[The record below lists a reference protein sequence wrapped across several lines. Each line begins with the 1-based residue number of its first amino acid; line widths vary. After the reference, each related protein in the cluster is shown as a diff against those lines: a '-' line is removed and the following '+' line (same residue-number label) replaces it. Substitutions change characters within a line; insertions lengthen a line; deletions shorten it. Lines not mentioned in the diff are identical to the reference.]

1 MASVGVIKGGL
12 LRAYSG
18 GTAIGH
24 ATSCNLALTADSVEI
39 DDKDIATF
47 PEYKSIKVK
56 GILTVDAFVSYDT
69 NKVAP
74 TTLLNS
80 MLNKSELSLKVSTE
94 VQGDSSISFTG
105 IVTAYNQE
113 ATVNS
118 LAVYSVSFQ
127 ISGTITVA
135 EIIGATDTT
144 VIGDSDGTV
153 IGDSS
158 GIVIGW

>member
-1 MASVGVIKGGL
+1 MASIGVIKGGL

-18 GTAIGH
+18 ETAIGH

-39 DDKDIATF
+39 DDKDISTF
-47 PEYKSIKVK
+47 PEYKAIKVK
-56 GILTVDAFVSYDT
+56 GVLTVDAFFSYDT
-69 NKVAP
+69 SNVAP

-80 MLNKSELSLKVSTE
+80 MLNKSELNLKVSTE

-118 LAVYSVSFQ
+118 ITVYSVSFQ

-135 EIIGATDTT
+135 EITGSVDTT
-144 VIGDSDGTV
+144 VISDGGGTV